1 MKKFSEFIA
10 NHPKLVL
17 LVMTLLLIPSI
28 IGYKATN
35 INYDILS
42 YLPTDLKSTQGQS
55 ILDKDFKNAATG
67 MLILEGSDNDAEK
80 LREQV
85 QKIDGVEDVIS
96 KTSIIGPT
104 VPNEFLPDDIRDVF
118 YAKDSTLMM
127 VKFSESSSS
136 MRTMKAIE
144 QIKKIE
150 SKQKYL
156 SGISA
161 LVKDT
166 KDLIDKET
174 PIYVMLA
181 VALGLVV
188 LSLTNE
194 STVIPFVFMLNI
206 GYAVIYNFGTN
217 IFLGQISYI
226 TKAIAA
232 VLQPVSYT
240 HLTLPTKRIV

>member
-28 IGYKATN
+28 IGYKATT

-42 YLPTDLKSTQGQS
+42 YLPTDLKSTQGQT

-67 MLILEGSDNDAEK
+67 MLILKGTDNDAEK
-80 LREQV
+80 LREEV

-96 KTSIIGPT
+96 KTSILGPT

-144 QIKKIE
+144 RIKQIE
-150 SKQKYL
+150 SKEKYL

-161 LVKDT
+161 L
-166 KDLIDKET
+166 
-174 PIYVMLA
+174 
-181 VALGLVV
+181 
-188 LSLTNE
+188 
-194 STVIPFVFMLNI
+194 
-206 GYAVIYNFGTN
+206 
-217 IFLGQISYI
+217 
-226 TKAIAA
+226 
-232 VLQPVSYT
+232 
-240 HLTLPTKRIV
+240 

>member
-85 QKIDGVEDVIS
+85 QKSTGLRMLFPRLRFWVQL
-96 KTSIIGPT
+96 
-104 VPNEFLPDDIRDVF
+104 FLMNFCQTI
-118 YAKDSTLMM
+118 LEMC
-127 VKFSESSSS
+127 S
-136 MRTMKAIE
+136 M
-144 QIKKIE
+144 QKI
-150 SKQKYL
+150 
-156 SGISA
+156 
-161 LVKDT
+161 V
-166 KDLIDKET
+166 
-174 PIYVMLA
+174 
-181 VALGLVV
+181 
-188 LSLTNE
+188 
-194 STVIPFVFMLNI
+194 
-206 GYAVIYNFGTN
+206 
-217 IFLGQISYI
+217 
-226 TKAIAA
+226 
-232 VLQPVSYT
+232 
-240 HLTLPTKRIV
+240 R

>member
-85 QKIDGVEDVIS
+85 QKSTGLRMLS
-96 KTSIIGPT
+96 PRLRLLGRLFPT
-104 VPNEFLPDDIRDVF
+104 NFCQTILEMC
-118 YAKDSTLMM
+118 ST
-127 VKFSESSSS
+127 
-136 MRTMKAIE
+136 
-144 QIKKIE
+144 QKI
-150 SKQKYL
+150 
-156 SGISA
+156 
-161 LVKDT
+161 V
-166 KDLIDKET
+166 
-174 PIYVMLA
+174 
-181 VALGLVV
+181 
-188 LSLTNE
+188 
-194 STVIPFVFMLNI
+194 
-206 GYAVIYNFGTN
+206 
-217 IFLGQISYI
+217 
-226 TKAIAA
+226 
-232 VLQPVSYT
+232 
-240 HLTLPTKRIV
+240 R